1 MSTLTRT
8 RTNMSTLTR
17 TRTNMSTLTRT
28 RTQGR
33 CCQCAVK
40 CGIRVGTVVVTCAVA
55 WGVTDFAAFA
65 SIVGALCVSTLGSV
79 CVCRVRLCVWGM
91 AVSRVRLCV

>member
-1 MSTLTRT
+1 
-8 RTNMSTLTR
+8 MSTLTR

-55 WGVTDFAAFA
+55 WAVSDFAAFA

-79 CVCRVRLCVWGM
+79 CVSGRVSGPSMCLSEGCLCLCVH
-91 AVSRVRLCV
+91 LCA